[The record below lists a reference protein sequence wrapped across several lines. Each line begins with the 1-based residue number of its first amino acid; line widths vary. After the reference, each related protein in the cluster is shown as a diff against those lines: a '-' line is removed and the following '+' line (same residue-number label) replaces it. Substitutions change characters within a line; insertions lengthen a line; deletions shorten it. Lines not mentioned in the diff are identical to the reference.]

1 MQDTGVVEETVSP
14 MLLLYAKHCAY
25 NAVAYDEFCKLVLS
39 TKNLLTRFSRGSLIS
54 HEGILVNNIVI
65 ISNRLGPAT
74 AEVFE
79 IPVIIESQYAV
90 VRAIM
95 HHLGLPHRPGNRD
108 ERMTQLLIS
117 LTSRKIS

>member
-1 MQDTGVVEETVSP
+1 MQDTGAEASPP
-14 MLLLYAKHCAY
+14 MLLLYLKHCAY
-25 NAVAYDEFCKLVLS
+25 NAVAYEEFCKLVLS
-39 TKNLLTRFSRGSLIS
+39 TKNLLTRFSKGSLIS

-79 IPVIIESQYAV
+79 IPTIIESQYAV
-90 VRAIM
+90 VRSIM
-95 HHLGLPHRPGNRD
+95 HHLALPYRPGNRD

-117 LTSRKIS
+117 LTPRKPS